1 MNYEFIN
8 NLLKNNSIMKKTICL
23 FFLTCLLA
31 GCTYDYKET
40 YSYKINEP
48 VFMSMNEFRNSVKI
62 TKEQHQ
68 INNYGKICFY
78 NGFLYISESEVGIHI
93 INNTNPSQ
101 PRIVGF
107 IELVGNADLAIRD
120 NVLYADALI
129 DLVWFD
135 IADPANPKFKGRL
148 ENAFPDALP
157 IIDNPYEY
165 DYSMCYTANG
175 DKKGLVVGWTL
186 KERTGESV
194 TQRNWWVNTW
204 LGTADYAYAAKES
217 NSQSAGVNGSMSRF
231 SLYND
236 YLYTVV
242 NYQMCIFDL
251 KKDQTPIKVLENFWV
266 GNVETI
272 FNYKDKMFLGMPTG
286 MAIYSV
292 ENPIEPA
299 YCSTVW
305 HVLGCD
311 PVVVDD
317 DLAYVT
323 VRSGNFCGQT
333 IDQLI
338 IIDVQD
344 VYQPKPV
351 VSYTMKNPKG
361 LGIDNNALFLCD
373 DGLKVFKLG
382 NPQTLIAD
390 QIVHHQGMD
399 GFDVIPYD
407 NVLMMIADNGLYQY
421 DYSNISK
428 IEQLSVIPIT
438 KK

>member
-1 MNYEFIN
+1 
-8 NLLKNNSIMKKTICL
+8 MKKTLLLII
-23 FFLTCLLA
+23 LA
-31 GCTYDYKET
+31 GLFAGCSYDYSET

-48 VFMSMNEFRNSVKI
+48 VFMSVSEFRNSVRV

-68 INNYGKICFY
+68 ISNYGKICFY

-120 NVLYADALI
+120 NILYADALI

-135 IADPANPKFKGRL
+135 ISDPANPQLQGRL
-148 ENAFPDALP
+148 ENVFPEALP
-157 IIDNPYEY
+157 IIDNQYGY
-165 DYSMCYTANG
+165 DFSMCYSEDG
-175 DKKGLVVGWTL
+175 RKKGFIVSWAL
-186 KERTGESV
+186 KDRTETVEKRRDTFWNNGGVMWGFSSLSS
-194 TQRNWWVNTW
+194 N
-204 LGTADYAYAAKES
+204 AKMS
-217 NSQSAGVNGSMSRF
+217 NSSSSTGINGSMSRF
-231 SLYND
+231 TIYSD
-236 YLYTVV
+236 YLYSVI

-251 KKDQTPIKVLENFWV
+251 KSTDTPKQVNENPLYI

-272 FNYKDKMFLGMPTG
+272 FSYKDNMFLGMPTG

-292 ENPIEPA
+292 KDPIKPA

-317 DLAYVT
+317 DMAYVT

-338 IIDVQD
+338 IINVED
-344 VYQPKPV
+344 VYHPTPL

-373 DGLKVFKLG
+373 DGLKVFKID
-382 NPQTLIAD
+382 NPQTLIAN
-390 QIVHHQGMD
+390 QLAHHQGMD
-399 GFDVIPYD
+399 GFDVIPFD

-421 DYSNISK
+421 DYTDLKNIK
-428 IEQLSVIPIT
+428 LLSIIPIN
-438 KK
+438 KE

>member
-1 MNYEFIN
+1 
-8 NLLKNNSIMKKTICL
+8 MKKTFLL
-23 FFLTCLLA
+23 FILAGLFL

-40 YSYKINEP
+40 YTYKINEP
-48 VFMSMNEFRNSVKI
+48 VFMSMSEFRNSVKV
-62 TKEQHQ
+62 TTEQHQ

-120 NVLYADALI
+120 KILYADALI

-135 IADPANPKFKGRL
+135 IADPANPKLKGRL
-148 ENAFPDALP
+148 ENAFPEALP
-157 IIDNPYEY
+157 ILDNPFGY
-165 DYSMCYTANG
+165 DYAMCYPADGSKNG
-175 DKKGLVVGWTL
+175 IVVKWTL
-186 KERTGESV
+186 KERTEKRD
-194 TQRNWWVNTW
+194 TQCGWGGRED
-204 LGTADYAYAAKES
+204 AAYLAS
-217 NSQSAGVNGSMSRF
+217 NKGSAPQSAGVNASMSRF
-231 SLYND
+231 TLYKD
-236 YLYTVV
+236 YLYAVI

-251 KKDQTPIKVLENFWV
+251 KTGQTPKKVIENFWV

-272 FNYKDKMFLGMPTG
+272 FNYKDNMFLGMPTG

-292 ENPIEPA
+292 ENPTVPT
-299 YCSTVW
+299 YCSTVS
-305 HVLGCD
+305 HVYGCD
-311 PVVVDD
+311 PVVVDN

-333 IDQLI
+333 VDELL
-338 IIDVQD
+338 IIDVKD
-344 VYQPKPV
+344 VYQPKPIV
-351 VSYTMKNPKG
+351 AYTMSNPKG

-382 NPQTLIAD
+382 NPETLIAN
-390 QIVHHQGMD
+390 QLTHVKGMD
-399 GFDVIPYD
+399 GFDVIPFD

-421 DYSNISK
+421 DYSDLNNIKS
-428 IEQLSVIPIT
+428 LSVIPINGQ
-438 KK
+438 

>member
-1 MNYEFIN
+1 
-8 NLLKNNSIMKKTICL
+8 
-23 FFLTCLLA
+23 
-31 GCTYDYKET
+31 
-40 YSYKINEP
+40 
-48 VFMSMNEFRNSVKI
+48 RNSVNV

-68 INNYGKICFY
+68 ISNYGKICFY

-93 INNTNPSQ
+93 IDNTEPSR

-107 IELVGNADLAIRD
+107 IELVGNADLAVRD

-135 IADPANPKFKGRL
+135 ISDPENPKLKGRL

-157 IIDNPYEY
+157 VIDNPYGY
-165 DYSMCYTANG
+165 DYSMLYTEDG
-175 DKKGLVVGWTL
+175 SKKGVVVGWTL
-186 KERTGESV
+186 KERIEKVDAEKNSWGVGETAFATAETSN
-194 TQRNWWVNTW
+194 RGSSNT
-204 LGTADYAYAAKES
+204 
-217 NSQSAGVNGSMSRF
+217 GVNGSMSRF
-231 SLYND
+231 SLYKD
-236 YLYTVV
+236 YLYAVI
-242 NYQMCIFDL
+242 NYQMTIFDL
-251 KKDQTPIKVLENFWV
+251 KTQTPTKVLENFGI

-292 ENPIEPA
+292 EDPINPT

-311 PVVVDD
+311 PVVVDN

-333 IDQLI
+333 INQLTI
-338 IIDVQD
+338 TDVQD
-344 VYQPKPV
+344 VYHPRV
-351 VSYTMKNPKG
+351 IVEYTMKNPKG
-361 LGIDNNALFLCD
+361 LGIDDNALFLCD
-373 DGLKVFKLG
+373 DGLKVFKTG

-390 QIVHHQGMD
+390 QIAHYPGMD

-407 NVLMMIADNGLYQY
+407 HVLMMIADNGLYQY
-421 DYSNISK
+421 DYSDIKNIK
-428 IEQLSVIPIT
+428 QLSVIPIT
-438 KK
+438 QK

>member
-1 MNYEFIN
+1 
-8 NLLKNNSIMKKTICL
+8 MKKAVFL
-23 FFLTCLLA
+23 FILAGLLI
-31 GCTYDYKET
+31 GCTYNQEET

-48 VFMSMNEFRNSVKI
+48 VFMSMGEFRNSVNV

-68 INNYGKICFY
+68 ISNYGKICFY
-78 NGFLYISESEVGIHI
+78 NGFLYISESEMGIHI
-93 INNTNPSQ
+93 IDNTNPSQ

-135 IADPANPKFKGRL
+135 ISDPENPKLKGRL

-157 IIDNPYEY
+157 IIDNPYGY
-165 DYSMCYTANG
+165 DYSMCYAEDGT
-175 DKKGLVVGWTL
+175 KKGIIVGWTL
-186 KERTGESV
+186 KERIEKVEVQKNWLEPLRQNGYV
-194 TQRNWWVNTW
+194 TMDASK
-204 LGTADYAYAAKES
+204 GGS
-217 NSQSAGVNGSMSRF
+217 SSAGVNGSMSRF

-236 YLYTVV
+236 YLYAVI
-242 NYQMCIFDL
+242 NNQLCIFDL
-251 KKDQTPIKVLENFWV
+251 KTNQIPKKMNEEPFWV

-272 FNYKDKMFLGMPTG
+272 FSYKDKMFLGMPTG

-292 ENPIEPA
+292 EDPINPT
-299 YCSTVW
+299 YCSTVS
-305 HVLGCD
+305 HVWGCD
-311 PVVVDD
+311 PVVVDN

-323 VRSGNFCGQT
+323 VRSGNFCGQAV
-333 IDQLI
+333 DQLM

-344 VYQPKPV
+344 VYHPMPI

-361 LGIDNNALFLCD
+361 LGIDNNTLFLCD
-373 DGLKVFKLG
+373 DGLKVFKTD

-390 QIVHHQGMD
+390 QIVHYQGMD
-399 GFDVIPYD
+399 GFDVIPSD

-421 DYSNISK
+421 DYSDINNIK
-428 IEQLSVIPIT
+428 QLSVIPI

>member
-1 MNYEFIN
+1 
-8 NLLKNNSIMKKTICL
+8 MKKT
-23 FFLTCLLA
+23 FFLIFLASLLA

-40 YSYKINEP
+40 ISYKINEP
-48 VFMSMNEFRNSVKI
+48 VLMSVSEFRSSVKV

-68 INNYGKICFY
+68 ISNYGKICFY
-78 NGFLYISESEVGIHI
+78 NGFLYISEPEVGIHI
-93 INNTNPSQ
+93 INNTDPSQ

-120 NVLYADALI
+120 NVLYTDALI

-135 IADPANPKFKGRL
+135 ISDPANPKLKGRL
-148 ENAFPDALP
+148 ENAFPEALP
-157 IIDNPYEY
+157 VIDNTYGY
-165 DYSMCYTANG
+165 DYNMCYSADG
-175 DKKGLVVGWTL
+175 SRKGIVVGWNL
-186 KERTGESV
+186 KERTEKIDA
-194 TQRNWWVNTW
+194 QRTWWWGGGVMED
-204 LGTADYAYAAKES
+204 GAYASLNKGTTAPP
-217 NSQSAGVNGSMSRF
+217 SAGVNGSMSRF

-236 YLYTVV
+236 YLYAVI

-251 KKDQTPIKVLENFWV
+251 KTNSTPKKMIENFWV

-292 ENPIEPA
+292 ANPIAPA
-299 YCSTVW
+299 YCSTVT
-305 HVLGCD
+305 HVYGCD
-311 PVVVDD
+311 PVVVDN

-333 IDQLI
+333 VDELL
-338 IIDVQD
+338 IIDVKD
-344 VYQPKPV
+344 VYHPQPI
-351 VSYTMKNPKG
+351 VSYTMSNPKG

-382 NPQTLIAD
+382 NPQTLIAN
-390 QIVHHQGMD
+390 QITHQKGMD

-421 DYSNISK
+421 DYSDINK
-428 IEQLSVIPIT
+428 IKQLSVIPVN